1 MQLSSRGRQMS
12 RLSGIRSIME
22 DIAAVGNG
30 AGSGEWLNLSPG
42 NPSHIP
48 EVVAAWH
55 RLTREALDERFV
67 ESSTRYG
74 PSRGT
79 SELVEAVV
87 DYFNLT
93 YGWSIGPEN
102 VVVGP
107 GSQMLSFIAT
117 TLFTGPDTDGVVQ
130 PLVLPRLPD
139 YTGYQGLGLDPGGIV
154 GLEPLIVPEGRHSFH
169 YAVDTEAL
177 ARQSRMGMM
186 LLSNPANPTGSSIEA
201 GELKA
206 LIETAERR
214 DVPLV
219 LDHAYGEPFPG
230 VVQTRLAPV
239 LHSHVINLFT
249 LSKAGLPGER
259 IAFAIGPAE
268 LVDPMVSF
276 IANSALHA
284 PQLLQAAVERSLRTR
299 EIDTLTTQHIKPY
312 YKAKRAMAEELLTGA
327 LPDSMDW
334 RLHSSDGGMFCWLS
348 IDHDWFDDLELYQLL
363 KRKRMFVVPGRHFFV
378 EPLDTPFLRTHG
390 KRCVRLSLSCDEW
403 AVAEGIDR
411 LGEALEELR
420 VNARAGE

>member
-22 DIAAVGNG
+22 DIAA
-30 AGSGEWLNLSPG
+30 AGRDGSDSEWLNLSPG

-48 EVVAAWH
+48 EVVDAWS
-55 RLTREALDERFV
+55 RLVQEALDDRFI

-74 PSRGT
+74 PSRGAPG
-79 SELVEAVV
+79 LVDAIVE
-87 DYFNLT
+87 YFNLT

-117 TLFTGPDTDGVVQ
+117 TLFTGPDADGVVR

-139 YTGYQGLGLDPGGIV
+139 YTGYQGLSLDPGGIV

-177 ARQSRMGMM
+177 AQQSRIGMM
-186 LLSNPANPTGSSIEA
+186 LLSNPANPTGSSIDA

-206 LIETAERR
+206 LIETAERH

-219 LDHAYGEPFPG
+219 VDHAYGEPFPG

-239 LHSHVINLFT
+239 LHSHVLNLFT

-268 LVDPMVSF
+268 LIDPMISF
-276 IANSALHA
+276 LANSTLHA
-284 PQLLQAAVERSLRTR
+284 PQLLQAAVERSLTTR
-299 EIDTLTTQHIKPY
+299 QIDTLTTRHIKPY
-312 YKAKRAMAEELLTGA
+312 YKSKRAMAEELLTET
-327 LPDSMDW
+327 LPDSLDW
-334 RLHSSDGGMFCWLS
+334 RLHSCDGGMFCWLS
-348 IDHDWFDDLELYQLL
+348 IDHDWFDDLELYELL
-363 KRKRMFVVPGRHFFV
+363 KRKRMFIVPGRHFFV
-378 EPLDTPFLRTHG
+378 EPLTTPFLSTHG
-390 KRCVRLSLSCDEW
+390 RRCIRLSLSPDEW
-403 AVAEGIDR
+403 AVAEGVNR
-411 LGEALEELR
+411 LGEALEEMR
-420 VNARAGE
+420 VSARTGK

>member
-1 MQLSSRGRQMS
+1 
-12 RLSGIRSIME
+12 ME
-22 DIAAVGNG
+22 DIAA
-30 AGSGEWLNLSPG
+30 AGRDADASEWLNLSPG

-48 EVVAAWH
+48 EVVAAWR
-55 RLTREALDERFV
+55 RLTREALDDRFV

-74 PSRGT
+74 PSRG
-79 SELVEAVV
+79 SSGLVEAVA

-117 TLFTGPDTDGVVQ
+117 TLFTGPDSDGLVQ

-139 YTGYQGLGLDPGGIV
+139 YTGYQGLGLVPSGIV
-154 GLEPLIVPEGRHSFH
+154 GLEPLVVPEGRHSFH

-177 ARQSRMGMM
+177 ARQMRMGMM
-186 LLSNPANPTGSSIEA
+186 MLSNPANPTGSSVEPS
-201 GELKA
+201 ELKA
-206 LIETAERR
+206 LIETAEQR

-219 LDHAYGEPFPG
+219 VDHAYGEPFPG
-230 VVQTRLAPV
+230 VVQTRCAPV
-239 LHSHVINLFT
+239 MHSHVINLFT

-268 LVDPMVSF
+268 LIDPMVSF

-299 EIDTLTTQHIKPY
+299 EIDALTTQYIKPY
-312 YKAKRAMAEELLTGA
+312 YKAKRAMAEELLA
-327 LPDSMDW
+327 KAMPDSMDW

-348 IDHDWFDDLELYQLL
+348 IDHDWFDDLKLYELL
-363 KRKRMFVVPGRHFFV
+363 KRKQVFVVPGRHFFI
-378 EPLDTPFLRTHG
+378 EPLTTPFLRTHG
-390 KRCVRLSLSCDEW
+390 KRCIRLSLSSDEK
-403 AVAEGIDR
+403 AVAEGIGR

-420 VNARAGE
+420 INARAGE

>member
-1 MQLSSRGRQMS
+1 MQQSSRGRQMS

-22 DIAAVGNG
+22 DIAT
-30 AGSGEWLNLSPG
+30 AGGDVSESEWLNLSPG

-48 EVVAAWH
+48 VVVAAWN
-55 RLTREALDERFV
+55 RLAQEALNDRFI

-79 SELVEAVV
+79 TGLVDAVV
-87 DYFNLT
+87 EYFNLT

-117 TLFTGPDTDGVVQ
+117 TLFTGPDADGVMR

-139 YTGYQGLGLDPGGIV
+139 YTGYQGLSVDPGGIV
-154 GLEPLIVPEGRHSFH
+154 GLEPLIVPEDRHTFH

-186 LLSNPANPTGSSIEA
+186 LLSNPANPTGNSVDA

-206 LIETAERR
+206 LIDTAERR

-239 LHSHVINLFT
+239 LHSHVLNLFT

-268 LVDPMVSF
+268 LIDPMVSF
-276 IANSALHA
+276 IANSSLHA
-284 PQLLQAAVERSLRTR
+284 PQLMQAVVERALASRQ
-299 EIDTLTTQHIKPY
+299 IDALTTQYIKPY
-312 YKAKRAMAEELLTGA
+312 YKSKREMAEELLAET
-327 LPDSMDW
+327 LPDSLNW

-363 KRKRMFVVPGRHFFV
+363 KRKRMFIVPGRHFFV
-378 EPLDTPFLRTHG
+378 EPLTTPFLRTHG
-390 KRCVRLSLSCDEW
+390 RRCIRLSLSPDEW

-411 LGEALEELR
+411 LGEALEEMR
-420 VNARAGE
+420 ASARTGE

>member
-22 DIAAVGNG
+22 DIAA
-30 AGSGEWLNLSPG
+30 ADRDASDDEWLNLSPG

-48 EVVAAWH
+48 EVVEAWR
-55 RLTREALDERFV
+55 RLTREALDDRFV

-79 SELVEAVV
+79 ATLVEAIV

-93 YGWSIGPEN
+93 YGWSIGPQN

-117 TLFTGPDTDGVVQ
+117 SLYTGPDADGVLQ

-139 YTGYQGLGLDPGGIV
+139 YTGYQGLSPDPGGTV
-154 GLEPLIVPEGRHSFH
+154 GIEPLIVPEGSHSFH
-169 YAVDTEAL
+169 YSLDTEAL
-177 ARQSRMGMM
+177 ARQTRMGMM

-201 GELKA
+201 SELKT
-206 LIETAERR
+206 LIATAEER

-219 LDHAYGEPFPG
+219 LDHAYGEPFPQ
-230 VVQTRLAPV
+230 VVRTRLAPV

-259 IAFAIGPAE
+259 IAFAIGPAD
-268 LVDPMVSF
+268 LIDPMVSF
-276 IANSALHA
+276 IANTTLHA
-284 PQLLQAAVERSLRTR
+284 PQLLQAVVERSLTTR
-299 EIDTLTTQHIKPY
+299 QIDVISERHIKPY
-312 YKAKRAMAEELLTGA
+312 YRAKRAMAEALLA
-327 LPDSMDW
+327 ESLPDDLNW
-334 RLHSSDGGMFCWLS
+334 RLHSSDGGMFCWLW
-348 IDHDWFDDLELYQLL
+348 IDHDWFDDLTLYEFL
-363 KRKRMFVVPGRHFFV
+363 KRRQMFIVPGRHFFV
-378 EPLDTPFLRTHG
+378 EPLDTPFLGTHG
-390 KRCVRLSLSCDEW
+390 KRCIRLSLSPDEW
-403 AVAEGIDR
+403 AVADGIVR

-420 VNARAGE
+420 ASAGTGA

>member
-1 MQLSSRGRQMS
+1 MS

-22 DIAAVGNG
+22 DIAAAGRDTNG
-30 AGSGEWLNLSPG
+30 GEWLNLSPG
-42 NPSHIP
+42 NPSLIP

-55 RLTREALDERFV
+55 RLVQETLDDRFV

-79 SELVEAVV
+79 NALVEAVV
-87 DYFNLT
+87 EYFNIT

-107 GSQMLSFIAT
+107 GSQMLSFILT
-117 TLFTGPDTDGVVQ
+117 TLHTGPDADDVLR

-139 YTGYQGLGLDPGGIV
+139 YTGYQGLGLDAGGVAGI
-154 GLEPLIVPEGRHSFH
+154 EPLIVDDGPHSFH

-177 ARQSRMGMM
+177 ARQQHMGMM
-186 LLSNPANPTGSSIEA
+186 LLSHPANPTGSSIEA
-201 GELKA
+201 AELKA
-206 LIETAERR
+206 LIGTAEAH

-219 LDHAYGEPFPG
+219 VDHAYGEPFPG

-239 LHSHVINLFT
+239 LHPHVINLFT

-268 LVDPMVSF
+268 LIDPVVSF
-276 IANSALHA
+276 IANSTLHA
-284 PQLLQAAVERSLRTR
+284 PQLLQNVVARALSTR
-299 EIDTLTTQHIKPY
+299 HIDVLTTRYIKPY
-312 YKAKRAMAEELLTGA
+312 YKAKRAMAEELLTEA
-327 LPDSMDW
+327 LPDSLDW
-334 RLHSSDGGMFCWLS
+334 RLHSSDGGMFCWLT
-348 IDHDWFDDLELYQLL
+348 IDHDWFDDLKLYELLR
-363 KRKRMFVVPGRHFFV
+363 RKRMFIVPGRHFFV

-390 KRCVRLSLSCDEW
+390 RRCVRLSLSPDEW
-403 AVAEGIDR
+403 VVAEGINR

-420 VNARAGE
+420 ASAGSGE